1 MNKTAIWTIA
11 VKDMKSIF
19 SNFQIWGTMLILP
32 IVFAVLFPI
41 GGLIGLKSIDL
52 TSLNGLDQFI
62 GVIQEMVAGGGN
74 ETLAALPT
82 LQHQLIYLL
91 VNYLFAP
98 FFLLVA
104 GINATTI
111 GANSFVGEK
120 ERRTLESLLFAPID
134 VKSLFLGK
142 MLSAF
147 LPTMVIMVVSFLLY
161 MGIVSAMTWSM
172 FDGFVLTNASMYVLM
187 LWVVPSITV
196 CTILFTV
203 LVSARVKDFRAA
215 QQVAGIVILPVVGLL
230 VSQITGMMLLSGMVL
245 FVIGLVLFAVSAI
258 LLQRVAKMNQRHV
271 LFEKQVH

>member
-1 MNKTAIWTIA
+1 MNKTAVWTIA

-32 IVFAVLFPI
+32 IVFAVIMPI
-41 GGLIGLKSIDL
+41 VVLMALKSGDMANV
-52 TSLNGLDQFI
+52 NGLEQFV
-62 GVIQEMVAGGGN
+62 GVIEGVVASGGN
-74 ETLAALPT
+74 ETLAELPT
-82 LQHQLIYLL
+82 LSHQLVYMA

-98 FFLLVA
+98 FFLLIA

-134 VKSLFLGK
+134 VKSLFVGK

-147 LPTMVIMVVSFLLY
+147 LPTMLIMVVSFLVY
-161 MGIVSAMTWSM
+161 IGVVSAMTWSM
-172 FDGFVLTNASMYVLM
+172 FGGFVLTNASMYVLM

-215 QQVAGIVILPVVGLL
+215 QQLAGVVALPIVGLL
-230 VSQITGMMLLSGMVL
+230 VSQITGMLLLNGMVL
-245 FVIGLVLFAVSAI
+245 FGIGALLLVVSVV
-258 LLQRVAKMNQRHV
+258 LLQRVAKMNQRNV